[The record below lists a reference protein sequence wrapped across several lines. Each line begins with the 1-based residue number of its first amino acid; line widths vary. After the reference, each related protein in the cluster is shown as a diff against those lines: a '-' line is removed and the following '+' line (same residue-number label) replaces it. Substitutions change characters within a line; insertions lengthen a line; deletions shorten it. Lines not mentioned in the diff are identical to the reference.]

1 MKKIHS
7 IVLLFLIFAF
17 SCTTND
23 QSQDRPNILFIMSDD
38 HAYQAISAYDDRL
51 IETPNID
58 RIANEGIIFNNACVT
73 NSICAPSRAV
83 ILTGKHSHLNGKID
97 NHSPFDTT
105 QVTFPQ
111 LFKNAG
117 YQTAMYGKLHFGNNP
132 KGVDDFL
139 ILPGQGDYI
148 NPKFLGKDKDTV
160 ITGYVSDV
168 ITDLTLDWFKTKRDE
183 DKPFL
188 MMYLHK
194 APHRAWWPSPE
205 KFAEFYEKKFP
216 EPETLFD
223 DYSGRGTAAK
233 TAEMNILTHMQYM
246 HDSKVRPSTMEEMGD
261 VQPEIVYVRGDGTL
275 MRPNAG
281 GFNRPF
287 GRAN

>member
-7 IVLLFLIFAF
+7 IVLLLLIFTF

-38 HAYQAISAYDDRL
+38 HAYQAISAYDDKL

-132 KGVDDFL
+132 KGVDDF
-139 ILPGQGDYI
+139 G
-148 NPKFLGKDKDTV
+148 
-160 ITGYVSDV
+160 
-168 ITDLTLDWFKTKRDE
+168 
-183 DKPFL
+183 
-188 MMYLHK
+188 
-194 APHRAWWPSPE
+194 
-205 KFAEFYEKKFP
+205 
-216 EPETLFD
+216 
-223 DYSGRGTAAK
+223 
-233 TAEMNILTHMQYM
+233 
-246 HDSKVRPSTMEEMGD
+246 
-261 VQPEIVYVRGDGTL
+261 
-275 MRPNAG
+275 
-281 GFNRPF
+281 
-287 GRAN
+287 